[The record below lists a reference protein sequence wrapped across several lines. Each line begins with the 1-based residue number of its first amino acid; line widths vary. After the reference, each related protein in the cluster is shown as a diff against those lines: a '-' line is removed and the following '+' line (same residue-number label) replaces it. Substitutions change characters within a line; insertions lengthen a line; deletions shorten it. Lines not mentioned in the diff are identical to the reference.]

1 MITGIERHK
10 AFVEEMR
17 KNMTK
22 LKINKKSSEI
32 VEAQTDDT
40 DNDELRLEIERKF
53 DELFGPE
60 TVVAGLVFYG
70 GKLHECR
77 HRIVFGVGFQ
87 VCPAACRIGPV
98 AENLREHH
106 IFEVIADMICH
117 DFSFETDRALVPEVL
132 IASIFQTAFPFFH
145 KCGKVG
151 CESCGIQD
159 HRSVQPCP

>member
-53 DELFGPE
+53 DELFSP
-60 TVVAGLVFYG
+60 L
-70 GKLHECR
+70 
-77 HRIVFGVGFQ
+77 
-87 VCPAACRIGPV
+87 
-98 AENLREHH
+98 
-106 IFEVIADMICH
+106 D
-117 DFSFETDRALVPEVL
+117 DD
-132 IASIFQTAFPFFH
+132 
-145 KCGKVG
+145 
-151 CESCGIQD
+151 
-159 HRSVQPCP
+159 

>member
-53 DELFGPE
+53 DELFGP
-60 TVVAGLVFYG
+60 L
-70 GKLHECR
+70 
-77 HRIVFGVGFQ
+77 
-87 VCPAACRIGPV
+87 
-98 AENLREHH
+98 
-106 IFEVIADMICH
+106 D
-117 DFSFETDRALVPEVL
+117 DD
-132 IASIFQTAFPFFH
+132 
-145 KCGKVG
+145 
-151 CESCGIQD
+151 
-159 HRSVQPCP
+159 